1 MDSSNIPATAP
12 RRRIRSEAKTMTPDA
27 IIDRCRELTSQP
39 LGKVAEAW
47 KAAHGGGRAVA
58 VYPVYAPVEVIHAA
72 GMLPLGLF
80 GGGSSVELTHAD
92 ARFQS
97 FVCSIAK
104 STLELGFQQIVKG
117 VDGFVFS
124 NICDVARNL
133 GSIYKRNFTDVH
145 VEYLHLP
152 QNSTSPAV
160 VRYAASELRRLADGL
175 AASFGVH
182 VSDSALGKSIETYNA
197 VRARLR
203 ALYALRIAEPH
214 KLSTVELYLI
224 LRASTLVPPEEA
236 LEWLDALVT
245 GLPARAARSRDRL
258 RVVIEGAFCEQPP
271 LGLLEV
277 LEEAGCYVVEDD
289 LMLGWRWFT
298 SDVAPGGDAFD
309 RLGAAYVNQ
318 AVPSSTRHESR
329 EHRSAGLIEKVRRSS
344 ADAVIFMPAK
354 FCEPALFDYV
364 LMKQG
369 LDKAGIP
376 HLLIEFEEKMWTFE
390 RTRNEIETFVESM
403 LFD

>member
-1 MDSSNIPATAP
+1 MTA
-12 RRRIRSEAKTMTPDA
+12 EAVLE
-27 IIDRCRELTSQP
+27 RCRALVGEP
-39 LGKVAEAW
+39 LGTVAGRW
-47 KAAHGGGRAVA
+47 KSEHMGSRAVA
-58 VYPVYAPVEVIHAA
+58 VYPVWAPAELIHAA
-72 GMLPLGLF
+72 GMLPLALL
-80 GGGSSVELTHAD
+80 GGGTSVELTHAD

-104 STLELGFQQIVKG
+104 STLELGFQGLVKG

-133 GSIYKRNFTDVH
+133 GSLYKRNFPDVF

-160 VRYAASELRRLADGL
+160 AGYMAAELRRLATGFERAFELPVTDT
-175 AASFGVH
+175 
-182 VSDSALGKSIETYNA
+182 ALEKSIETYNLL
-197 VRARLR
+197 RSRLR
-203 ALYALRIAEPH
+203 ALYAFRIEEPQ
-214 KLSTVELYLI
+214 KLSTTELYVVQ
-224 LRASTLVPPEEA
+224 RAATMAPPEESLA
-236 LEWLDALVT
+236 WLDTLLAE
-245 GLPARAARSRDRL
+245 LPLRAARPRDRL
-258 RVVIEGAFCEQPP
+258 RVVVEGAFCEQPP

-289 LMLGWRWFT
+289 LLLGWRWFT
-298 SDVAPGGDAFD
+298 ADVSGDGDPFT
-309 RLGAAYVNQ
+309 RLGRAYVDR

-329 EHRSAGLIEKVRRSS
+329 VHRSDGLIEKVRRSR
-344 ADAVIFMPAK
+344 AGAVVFMPAK

-369 LDKAGIP
+369 LDRAGIP
-376 HLLIEFEEKMWTFE
+376 HLLVEFEEKMWTFE

>member
-1 MDSSNIPATAP
+1 
-12 RRRIRSEAKTMTPDA
+12 MTPDA
-27 IIDRCRELTSQP
+27 ILDHCRELVGLP
-39 LGKVAEAW
+39 LGAVAERW
-47 KAAHGGGRAVA
+47 KAAHPGGRAVA
-58 VYPVYAPVEVIHAA
+58 VYPVWAPAEVIHAA
-72 GMLPLGLF
+72 GMLPLALL

-104 STLELGFQQIVKG
+104 STLELGFQRLLDG

-133 GSIYKRNFTDVH
+133 SSIYQRNFPAAF

-160 VRYAASELRRLADGL
+160 AAYAAGELRRLGAALEAAFGL
-175 AASFGVH
+175 GVTPT
-182 VSDSALGKSIETYNA
+182 ALGKSIETYDEL
-197 VRARLR
+197 RARLR

-214 KLSTVELYLI
+214 RLSTTELYVL
-224 LRASTLVPPEEA
+224 LRATTCVAPEES
-236 LEWLDALVT
+236 LGWLDTLLAA
-245 GLPARAARSRDRL
+245 LPARPARPHDRL
-258 RVVIEGAFCEQPP
+258 RVVVEGAFCEQPP

-289 LMLGWRWFT
+289 LLLGWRWFT
-298 SDVAPGGDAFD
+298 GDVAGGGDPFE
-309 RLGAAYVNQ
+309 RLGAAYVNL
-318 AVPSSTRHESR
+318 AVASSTRHESR
-329 EHRSAGLIEKVRRSS
+329 AHRADGLIEKVRRAR
-344 ADAVIFMPAK
+344 ADAVVFMPAK

-369 LDKAGIP
+369 LERAGIP
-376 HLLIEFEEKMWTFE
+376 HLLVEFEEKMWTFE

-403 LFD
+403 LFE

>member
-1 MDSSNIPATAP
+1 
-12 RRRIRSEAKTMTPDA
+12 MTPDA
-27 IIDRCRELTSQP
+27 ILAQYRELIAEPLSAVVSRWKERQP
-39 LGKVAEAW
+39 
-47 KAAHGGGRAVA
+47 GGRAIA
-58 VYPVYAPVEVIHAA
+58 AYPVWAPSEVIHAA
-72 GMLPLGLF
+72 GMLPLSLL
-80 GGGSSVELTHAD
+80 GGGTSVELTHAD

-104 STLELGFQQIVKG
+104 STLELGFQGRLAG
-117 VDGFVFS
+117 VDGLVFS

-133 GSIYKRNFTDVH
+133 ASIYKRNFPDTF

-152 QNSTSPAV
+152 QNSTSPSV
-160 VRYAASELRRLADGL
+160 VPYLASELRRLAAGFEAAFGL
-175 AASFGVH
+175 KVTEP
-182 VSDSALGKSIETYNA
+182 ALADAIGAYDA
-197 VRARLR
+197 LRARIR
-203 ALYALRIAEPH
+203 SLYALRIAEPQ
-214 KLSTVELYLI
+214 KVGTTELYTL
-224 LRASTLVPPEEA
+224 LRAATLMPVAEA
-236 LEWLDALVT
+236 TASLDMLLA
-245 GLPARAARSRDRL
+245 GLAARDARPRDRL

-289 LMLGWRWFT
+289 LLLGWRWYT
-298 SDVAPGGDAFD
+298 ADVGGEGDPFE
-309 RLGAAYVNQ
+309 RLAAAYVNR

-329 EHRSAGLIEKVRRSS
+329 EHRSAGLIEKVRRGR
-344 ADAVIFMPAK
+344 ADAVVFMPAK

-369 LDKAGIP
+369 LERAGIP
-376 HLLIEFEEKMWTFE
+376 HMLVEFEEKMWTFE

>member
-1 MDSSNIPATAP
+1 
-12 RRRIRSEAKTMTPDA
+12 MTPDQ
-27 IIDRCRELTSQP
+27 ILEQCRDLATQP
-39 LGKVAEAW
+39 LGGVAERW
-47 KAAHGGGRAVA
+47 KATHPGGRAVA
-58 VYPVYAPVEVIHAA
+58 AYPVWAPAEIIHAA
-72 GMLPLGLF
+72 GMLPLSLL
-80 GGGSSVELTHAD
+80 GGGTSVELTHAD

-104 STLELGFQQIVKG
+104 SSLELGFQGIVKG

-133 GSIYKRNFTDVH
+133 SSIWKRNFPDAF

-152 QNSTSPAV
+152 QNSTSPGV
-160 VRYAASELRRLADGL
+160 PTYAANELRRLAAAFEQAFGL
-175 AASFGVH
+175 QVTEP
-182 VSDSALGKSIETYNA
+182 ALGKSIETYNA
-197 VRARLR
+197 LRARIR
-203 ALYALRIAEPH
+203 ALYAFRIAEPQR
-214 KLSTVELYLI
+214 LSTTDLYVA
-224 LRASTLVPPEEA
+224 LRAASLVPPEEA
-236 LEWLDALVT
+236 IASFDALLE
-245 GLPARAARSRDRL
+245 GLARRDARQRDRL
-258 RVVIEGAFCEQPP
+258 RVVVEGAFCEQPP
-271 LGLLEV
+271 IGLLEV

-298 SDVAPGGDAFD
+298 SDVATDGDPFE

-318 AVPSSTRHESR
+318 AVPSSTRHEGR
-329 EHRSAGLIEKVRRSS
+329 EHRSTGLIEKVRRSK
-344 ADAVIFMPAK
+344 AQAVIFMPAK

-369 LDKAGIP
+369 LERAGIP
-376 HLLIEFEEKMWTFE
+376 HMIVEFEEKMWTFE

>member
-1 MDSSNIPATAP
+1 
-12 RRRIRSEAKTMTPDA
+12 MTPSL
-27 IIDRCRELTSQP
+27 IIERCRDLVAQP
-39 LGKVAEAW
+39 VGVVAERW
-47 KAAHGGGRAVA
+47 KAEHPGGRAVA
-58 VYPVYAPVEVIHAA
+58 AYPVWAPAELIHAA
-72 GMLPLGLF
+72 GMLPLSLL
-80 GGGSSVELTHAD
+80 GGGTSVELTHAD

-104 STLELGFQQIVKG
+104 STLELGFQGLVRG

-133 GSIYKRNFTDVH
+133 SSIYKRNFPDTF

-160 VRYAASELRRLADGL
+160 AGYAAAELRRLA
-175 AASFGVH
+175 ASFDAAFGLPVTP
-182 VSDSALGKSIETYNA
+182 SALAKSIETYDA
-197 VRARLR
+197 LRARLR
-203 ALYALRIAEPH
+203 ALYALRIADPQ
-214 KLSTVELYLI
+214 KLSTTELYVV
-224 LRASTLVPPEEA
+224 LRAATMASPEESA
-236 LEWLDALVT
+236 GWLDALLDA
-245 GLPARAARSRDRL
+245 LPRREGRPRDRL
-258 RVVIEGAFCEQPP
+258 RVVVEGAFCEQPP

-289 LMLGWRWFT
+289 LLLGWRWFT
-298 SDVAPGGDAFD
+298 SDVAGDGDPFA
-309 RLGAAYVNQ
+309 RLGSAYVNQ

-329 EHRSAGLIEKVRRSS
+329 QHRSEGLIEKVRRAR
-344 ADAVIFMPAK
+344 ADAVVFMPAK

-369 LDKAGIP
+369 LERAGIP
-376 HLLIEFEEKMWTFE
+376 HLLVEFEEKMWTFE

>member
-1 MDSSNIPATAP
+1 
-12 RRRIRSEAKTMTPDA
+12 MTVDQIVA
-27 IIDRCRELTSQP
+27 HCRELTGRS
-39 LGKVAEAW
+39 LGGVAEEW
-47 KAAHGGGRAVA
+47 KARHPGGRVVA
-58 VYPVYAPVEVIHAA
+58 AYPVFAPAEVLHAA
-72 GMLPLGLF
+72 GVLPLGLL
-80 GGGSSVELTHAD
+80 GGGTSVELTHAD

-104 STLELGFQQIVKG
+104 SSLELGFQDLLEG
-117 VDGFVFS
+117 VDGLVFS

-133 GSIYKRNFTDVH
+133 GSICQRNFPGLV

-160 VRYAASELRRLADGL
+160 AAYAAAELRRLGEGL
-175 AASFGVH
+175 ERRWGLPVTTAAL
-182 VSDSALGKSIETYNA
+182 AKSVEVYNTL
-197 VRARLR
+197 RARVR

-214 KLSTVELYLI
+214 KLSTSELYSV
-224 LRASTLVPPEEA
+224 LRALTMTPPEDGLA
-236 LEWLDALVT
+236 WLDTLLAE
-245 GLPARAARSRDRL
+245 LPRREGRPRDRL
-258 RVVIEGAFCEQPP
+258 RVVVEGAFCEQPP

-289 LMLGWRWFT
+289 FLLGWRWFT
-298 SDVAPGGDAFD
+298 GDVAAEGDPFE
-309 RLGAAYVNQ
+309 RLGAAYVDQ

-329 EHRSAGLIEKVRRSS
+329 QHRADGLIEKVRRAR
-344 ADAVIFMPAK
+344 ADAVVFMPAK

-369 LDKAGIP
+369 LERAGVP
-376 HLLIEFEEKMWTFE
+376 HLLVEFEEKMWTFE

>member
-1 MDSSNIPATAP
+1 
-12 RRRIRSEAKTMTPDA
+12 MTPDA
-27 IIDRCRELTSQP
+27 ILDDCRGLIERP
-39 LGKVAEAW
+39 LGTVAQHW
-47 KAAHGGGRAVA
+47 KDAHPGGRAVA
-58 VYPVYAPVEVIHAA
+58 AYPVWAPAEIIHAA
-72 GMLPLGLF
+72 GMLPLALL
-80 GGGSSVELTHAD
+80 GGGTSVELTHAD

-104 STLELGFQQIVKG
+104 SSLELGFQGLVRG

-133 GSIYKRNFTDVH
+133 GSIYKRNFPEAF

-152 QNSTSPAV
+152 QNSTSPGVAA
-160 VRYAASELRRLADGL
+160 YAAGELRRLAEGFRAAFGL
-175 AASFGVH
+175 TPTET
-182 VSDSALGKSIETYNA
+182 ALAKSIETYNHL
-197 VRARLR
+197 RARLR

-214 KLSTVELYLI
+214 RLATTELYTV
-224 LRASTLVPPEEA
+224 LRAVTLLPPEESIA
-236 LEWLDALVT
+236 RLDLLLA
-245 GLPARAARSRDRL
+245 GLSARDARPRDRL
-258 RVVIEGAFCEQPP
+258 RVVVEGAFCEQPP

-289 LMLGWRWFT
+289 LLLGWRWFT
-298 SDVAPGGDAFD
+298 SDVSAEGDPFEQ
-309 RLGAAYVNQ
+309 LGVAYVDR

-329 EHRSAGLIEKVRRSS
+329 EHRAVGLIEKVRRAQ
-344 ADAVIFMPAK
+344 ADAVVFMPAK

-369 LDKAGIP
+369 LDRAGIP
-376 HLLIEFEEKMWTFE
+376 HLLVEFEEKMWTFE

>member
-1 MDSSNIPATAP
+1 M
-12 RRRIRSEAKTMTPDA
+12 EVTMTTVATTADA
-27 IIDRCRELTSQP
+27 VLERCRQLIAEP
-39 LGKVAEAW
+39 PGAVAARW
-47 KAAHGGGRAVA
+47 KADHPGGRAVA
-58 VYPVYAPVEVIHAA
+58 VYPVWAPAELIHAA
-72 GMLPLGLF
+72 GMLPLALL
-80 GGGSSVELTHAD
+80 GGGTSVELTHAD

-104 STLELGFQQIVKG
+104 STLEMGFQGRLQG

-133 GSIYKRNFTDVH
+133 GSLYQRNFPDAR

-160 VRYAASELRRLADGL
+160 AAYAAAELRRLAAGFEQAFGL
-175 AASFGVH
+175 PVTEP
-182 VSDSALGKSIETYNA
+182 ALEKSIEAYNGL
-197 VRARLR
+197 RARLR
-203 ALYALRIAEPH
+203 ALYTFRIEEPQ
-214 KLSTVELYLI
+214 KLSTTELYTI
-224 LRASTLVPPEEA
+224 VRAVTAVPVEEGLA
-236 LEWLDALVT
+236 WLDALLAE
-245 GLPARAARSRDRL
+245 LPRRQGRPRDRL
-258 RVVIEGAFCEQPP
+258 RVVVEGAFCEQPP

-289 LMLGWRWFT
+289 FLLGWRWFT
-298 SDVAPGGDAFD
+298 GDVTGGGDPFE
-309 RLGAAYVNQ
+309 RLGRAYVDR
-318 AVPSSTRHESR
+318 AVPSSTRHEGR
-329 EHRSAGLIEKVRRSS
+329 GHRADGLVEKVRRSR
-344 ADAVIFMPAK
+344 AGAVVFLPAK

-369 LDKAGIP
+369 LERAGIP
-376 HLLIEFEEKMWTFE
+376 HLLVEFEEKMWTFE

>member
-1 MDSSNIPATAP
+1 MTI
-12 RRRIRSEAKTMTPDA
+12 EAV
-27 IIDRCRELTSQP
+27 IERCRALAGEP
-39 LGKVAEAW
+39 LSTVTERW
-47 KAAHGGGRAVA
+47 KAAHPGGRAVA
-58 VYPVYAPVEVIHAA
+58 VYPVWTPAEIIHAA
-72 GMLPLGLF
+72 GMLPLGLL

-97 FVCSIAK
+97 FVCSVAK
-104 STLELGFQQIVKG
+104 STLELGFQGLVRG

-133 GSIYKRNFTDVH
+133 SAIYQRNFPDAF

-160 VRYAASELRRLADGL
+160 VPYLAGELRRLAEGFQQAFGL
-175 AASFGVH
+175 GVTET
-182 VSDSALGKSIETYNA
+182 ALGKSIETYNA
-197 VRARLR
+197 LRGRLR
-203 ALYALRIAEPH
+203 TLYALRIEEPQQ
-214 KLSTVELYLI
+214 LSTAELYLI
-224 LRASTLVPPEEA
+224 VRAATLVPPEEM
-236 LEWLDALVT
+236 LGWLDTVLVE
-245 GLPARAARSRDRL
+245 ARRRQARRQDRV
-258 RVVIEGAFCEQPP
+258 RVVVEGAFCEQPP

-289 LMLGWRWFT
+289 LLLGWRWFT
-298 SDVAPGGDAFD
+298 TDVAGDGDPFE
-309 RLGAAYVNQ
+309 RLAAAYVDQ

-329 EHRSAGLIEKVRRSS
+329 QHRSLGLIEKVRRAR
-344 ADAVIFMPAK
+344 ADAVVFTPAK

-369 LDKAGIP
+369 LERAGIP
-376 HLLIEFEEKMWTFE
+376 HLIVEFEEKMWTFE

>member
-1 MDSSNIPATAP
+1 
-12 RRRIRSEAKTMTPDA
+12 MTSDA
-27 IIDRCRELTSQP
+27 IIERCRDLVSQP
-39 LGKVAEAW
+39 LGAVAERW
-47 KAAHGGGRAVA
+47 KADHPGGRTVA
-58 VYPVYAPVEVIHAA
+58 VYPVWAPGEVIHAA

-80 GGGSSVELTHAD
+80 GGGTSVELTHAD

-104 STLELGFQQIVKG
+104 SSLELGFQGLVKG

-133 GSIYKRNFTDVH
+133 SSVYKRNFGDVV

-160 VRYAASELRRLADGL
+160 VAYAAAELRRLAETFTGAWGL
-175 AASFGVH
+175 AVTP
-182 VSDSALGKSIETYNA
+182 SALAKSIETYNA
-197 VRARLR
+197 LRARMR

-214 KLSTVELYLI
+214 NLSTSELYTV
-224 LRASTLVPPEEA
+224 LRATTLVPPEESIG
-236 LEWLDALVT
+236 WLDTLLDE
-245 GLPARAARSRDRL
+245 LPRRAARPRDRL
-258 RVVIEGAFCEQPP
+258 RVVVEGAFCEQPP

-289 LMLGWRWFT
+289 LLLGWRWIT
-298 SDVAPGGDAFD
+298 SDVASDGDPFE
-309 RLGAAYVNQ
+309 RLGSAYVNQ

-329 EHRSAGLIEKVRRSS
+329 EHRSAGLIEKVRRAR
-344 ADAVIFMPAK
+344 ADAVVFMPAK

-369 LDKAGIP
+369 LERAGIP
-376 HLLIEFEEKMWTFE
+376 HLLVEFEEKMWTFE

>member
-1 MDSSNIPATAP
+1 MAIDS
-12 RRRIRSEAKTMTPDA
+12 
-27 IIDRCRELTSQP
+27 IIAECRDLVAQP
-39 LGKVAEAW
+39 LGAVAEAW
-47 KAAHGGGRAVA
+47 KADHPGGRAVA
-58 VYPVYAPVEVIHAA
+58 AYPVWAPAEIIHAA
-72 GMLPLGLF
+72 GMLPLALL
-80 GGGSSVELTHAD
+80 GGGTSVELTHAD

-104 STLELGFQQIVKG
+104 SSLELGFQGLVAG

-133 GSIYKRNFTDVH
+133 GSIYKRNFPEAF

-160 VRYAASELRRLADGL
+160 AAYTASELRRLAAALEGAFGL
-175 AASFGVH
+175 AVTET
-182 VSDSALGKSIETYNA
+182 ALAKSIETYNGL
-197 VRARLR
+197 RARLR
-203 ALYALRIAEPH
+203 ELYAFRIAEPE
-214 KLSTVELYLI
+214 KLSTTELYLVLRAATLAPPEATI
-224 LRASTLVPPEEA
+224 LR
-236 LEWLDALVT
+236 LDALLAE
-245 GLPARAARSRDRL
+245 LPARGARRQDRM
-258 RVVIEGAFCEQPP
+258 RVVLEGLFCEQPP

-289 LMLGWRWFT
+289 LLLGWRWFVD
-298 SDVAPGGDAFD
+298 DVPTDGDPFA
-309 RLGAAYVNQ
+309 RLGAAYVDR
-318 AVPSSTRHESR
+318 AVPSSTRHEGR
-329 EHRSAGLIEKVRRSS
+329 QHRADGLIEKVRRAH
-344 ADAVIFMPAK
+344 ADAVVFAPAK

-369 LDKAGIP
+369 LERMGIP
-376 HLLIEFEEKMWTFE
+376 HMVVEFEEKMWTFE

>member
-1 MDSSNIPATAP
+1 MTADQIIEHC
-12 RRRIRSEAKTMTPDA
+12 RRLIGE
-27 IIDRCRELTSQP
+27 P
-39 LGKVAEAW
+39 LGMVAERW
-47 KAAHGGGRAVA
+47 KADHPGGRAVA
-58 VYPVYAPVEVIHAA
+58 CYPVWAPAEVIHAA
-72 GMLPLGLF
+72 GMLPLALL
-80 GGGSSVELTHAD
+80 GGGTSVELTHAD

-104 STLELGFQQIVKG
+104 SSLELGFQGLVKG

-133 GSIYKRNFTDVH
+133 SSIYQRNFAEVF

-152 QNSTSPAV
+152 QNSTTPAV
-160 VRYAASELRRLADGL
+160 VGYAAAEVRRLARGL
-175 AASFGVH
+175 EDRLGLTVTPT
-182 VSDSALGKSIETYNA
+182 ALVKSIEIYNA
-197 VRARLR
+197 LRARVR
-203 ALYALRIAEPH
+203 ALYALRIAEPQ
-214 KLSTVELYLI
+214 KLSTSELYAV
-224 LRASTLVPPEEA
+224 LRAASMAPPEEA
-236 LEWLDALVT
+236 LVWLDTLQAE
-245 GLPARAARSRDRL
+245 LPCRDERPRDRL

-277 LEEAGCYVVEDD
+277 LEESGCYVVEDD

-298 SDVAPGGDAFD
+298 SDVGRDGDPFE
-309 RLGAAYVNQ
+309 RLGSAYVNQ
-318 AVPSSTRHESR
+318 SVPSSTRHESR
-329 EHRSAGLIEKVRRSS
+329 QHRSEGLIEKVRRSG
-344 ADAVIFMPAK
+344 ADAVVFMPAK

-369 LDKAGIP
+369 LERAGIP
-376 HLLIEFEEKMWTFE
+376 HLLVEFEEKMWTFE

>member
-1 MDSSNIPATAP
+1 
-12 RRRIRSEAKTMTPDA
+12 MTPDQ
-27 IIDRCRELTSQP
+27 ILERCRDLATQP
-39 LGKVAEAW
+39 LGGVAEGW
-47 KAAHGGGRAVA
+47 KATHPGGRAVA
-58 VYPVYAPVEVIHAA
+58 AYPVWAPAEIIHAA
-72 GMLPLGLF
+72 GMLPLSLL
-80 GGGSSVELTHAD
+80 GGGTSVELTHAD

-104 STLELGFQQIVKG
+104 SSLELGFQGIVKG

-133 GSIYKRNFTDVH
+133 SSIWKRNFPDAF

-152 QNSTSPAV
+152 QNSTSPGV
-160 VRYAASELRRLADGL
+160 PTYAANELRRLAAAFEQAFGL
-175 AASFGVH
+175 QVTEP
-182 VSDSALGKSIETYNA
+182 ALGKSIETYNA
-197 VRARLR
+197 LRARIR
-203 ALYALRIAEPH
+203 ALYAFRIAEPQR
-214 KLSTVELYLI
+214 LSTTDLYVA
-224 LRASTLVPPEEA
+224 LRAASLVPPEEA
-236 LEWLDALVT
+236 IASFDALLE
-245 GLPARAARSRDRL
+245 GLARRDARPRDRL
-258 RVVIEGAFCEQPP
+258 RVVVEGAFCEQPP
-271 LGLLEV
+271 IGLLEV

-298 SDVAPGGDAFD
+298 SDVATDGDPFE

-318 AVPSSTRHESR
+318 AVPSSTRHEGR
-329 EHRSAGLIEKVRRSS
+329 EHRSTGLIEKVRRSK
-344 ADAVIFMPAK
+344 AQAVIFMPAK

-369 LDKAGIP
+369 LERAGIP
-376 HLLIEFEEKMWTFE
+376 HMIVEFEEKMWTFE

>member
-1 MDSSNIPATAP
+1 MNADQ
-12 RRRIRSEAKTMTPDA
+12 
-27 IIDRCRELTSQP
+27 IIEGCRQLIAEPPGT
-39 LGKVAEAW
+39 VAERW
-47 KAAHGGGRAVA
+47 KAEHPGGRAVA
-58 VYPVYAPVEVIHAA
+58 CYPVWAPAEVIHAA
-72 GMLPLGLF
+72 GMLPLALL
-80 GGGSSVELTHAD
+80 GGGTSVELTHAD

-104 STLELGFQQIVKG
+104 STLELGFQGLVKG

-133 GSIYKRNFTDVH
+133 GSIYQRNFADVL

-160 VRYAASELRRLADGL
+160 VGYAAAEIRRLARRFEERLGL
-175 AASFGVH
+175 GVTPP
-182 VSDSALGKSIETYNA
+182 ALAKSIETYNTL
-197 VRARLR
+197 RARMR
-203 ALYALRIAEPH
+203 GLYALRIAEPQH
-214 KLSTVELYLI
+214 LSTTELYAV
-224 LRASTLVPPEEA
+224 LRAVSMTPPEEA
-236 LEWLDALVT
+236 LVWLDTLLAE
-245 GLPARAARSRDRL
+245 LPRRGARPRDRL

-298 SDVAPGGDAFD
+298 ADLTRDGDPFE
-309 RLGAAYVNQ
+309 RLGWAYVNQ
-318 AVPSSTRHESR
+318 SVPSSTRHESR
-329 EHRSAGLIEKVRRSS
+329 QHRSEGLIEKVRRAG
-344 ADAVIFMPAK
+344 ADAVVFMPAK

-369 LDKAGIP
+369 LERAGIP
-376 HLLIEFEEKMWTFE
+376 HLLVEFEEKMWTFE